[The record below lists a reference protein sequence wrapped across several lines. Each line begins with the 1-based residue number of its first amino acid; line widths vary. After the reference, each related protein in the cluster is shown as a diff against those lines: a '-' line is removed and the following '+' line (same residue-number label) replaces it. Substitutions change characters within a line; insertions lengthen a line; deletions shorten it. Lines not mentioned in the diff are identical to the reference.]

1 MKEATSRRWVS
12 LPNCRIR
19 SATEVHV
26 AGLLDQD
33 QLHKLFTKRPFDG
46 ACHLAGLVRVRESFH
61 IAHAYLLAL
70 TAAQP
75 GEHLVCNVGT
85 GKGVTVREALEMV
98 EAVTGRRLPV
108 VLRPAA
114 NEPPALL
121 ADAQR
126 IHQKL
131 GWQPQHSSLDE
142 IVTDAWRAHERQ
154 QGLGQAP

>member
-85 GKGVTVREALEMV
+85 GKGVTVREAL
-98 EAVTGRRLPV
+98 
-108 VLRPAA
+108 
-114 NEPPALL
+114 
-121 ADAQR
+121 D
-126 IHQKL
+126 
-131 GWQPQHSSLDE
+131 SSLDE
-142 IVTDAWRAHERQ
+142 IVTDAWRAHGRQ